1 MIKYKNRY
9 LNTGLLLWGF
19 ASLLL
24 HAGVAA
30 NDGTNVST
38 GPIFFNF
45 LICYYLL
52 KADWAKRRFVEN
64 NNSRV
69 KLIIVGISF
78 SFVIFIIQSILG
90 AIVFA

>member
-1 MIKYKNRY
+1 MKKNRY
-9 LNTGLLLWGF
+9 LNTGILLWGF
-19 ASLLL
+19 VSLVL

-30 NDGTNVST
+30 NDGTNIST
-38 GPIFFNF
+38 MPIVFNF
-45 LICYYLL
+45 LISYYLVQT
-52 KADWAKRRFVEN
+52 DWIKRRFVEN

>member
-24 HAGVAA
+24 HAEVAV
-30 NDGTNVST
+30 NDGTHIVT

-45 LICYYLL
+45 LICYFLL
-52 KADWAKRRFVEN
+52 QADWIRRRFVEN
-64 NNSRV
+64 NNSRL
-69 KLIIVGISF
+69 KLIVVGLSC